1 MHVPNWIRD
10 KVLTL
15 RHSEVKQ
22 MSNIKLM
29 LRNLSLHT
37 VCEEA
42 RCPNIGECFARSTA
56 TFLIMGDVCTRNCTF
71 CAIKKGKPAP
81 IDPEEPK
88 RIAAA
93 AKNLKL
99 SHAVI
104 TSVTRD
110 DIEDGGASHFKA
122 TALEI
127 KKYSNNTT
135 VEMLIPDFQGN
146 SASIKEIAGACP
158 AVINHNIET
167 VPRLYATIR
176 PKADYKRSLSILKL
190 AKEFSPN
197 SVTKSGFMV
206 GLGETREEIMGVM
219 KDLRAVGVD
228 ILTIGQYLRPSGSHY
243 PVIRYVTPQE
253 FYSYKEIGYNLGF
266 SYVVAG
272 PFVRSSYKAEEALR
286 QRASR
291 SKELSF

>member
-110 DIEDGGASHFKA
+110 DIEDGG
-122 TALEI
+122 
-127 KKYSNNTT
+127 
-135 VEMLIPDFQGN
+135 
-146 SASIKEIAGACP
+146 
-158 AVINHNIET
+158 
-167 VPRLYATIR
+167 
-176 PKADYKRSLSILKL
+176 
-190 AKEFSPN
+190 
-197 SVTKSGFMV
+197 
-206 GLGETREEIMGVM
+206 
-219 KDLRAVGVD
+219 
-228 ILTIGQYLRPSGSHY
+228 
-243 PVIRYVTPQE
+243 
-253 FYSYKEIGYNLGF
+253 
-266 SYVVAG
+266 
-272 PFVRSSYKAEEALR
+272 
-286 QRASR
+286 
-291 SKELSF
+291 